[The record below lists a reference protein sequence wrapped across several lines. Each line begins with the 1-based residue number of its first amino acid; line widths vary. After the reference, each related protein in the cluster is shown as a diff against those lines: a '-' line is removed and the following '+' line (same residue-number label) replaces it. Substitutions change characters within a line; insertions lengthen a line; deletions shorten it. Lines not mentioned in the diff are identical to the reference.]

1 MVVRCS
7 SEVSGT
13 DKLRSQVGEVGDGD
27 RSLLQPVPVS
37 IGEIGGDYRYP
48 GTVITVYIGTKMV
61 YAGESITQ
69 AIDRVC
75 QPGGIEYELWT
86 LREGD

>member
-7 SEVSGT
+7 GTVSGT

-27 RSLLQPVPVS
+27 RSLLQPVQVS
-37 IGEIGGDYRYP
+37 IGQIGGDYRYP

-61 YAGESITQ
+61 YAGDSVTQ

>member
-1 MVVRCS
+1 MVVRCGGK
-7 SEVSGT
+7 VSGN
-13 DKLRSQVGEVGDGD
+13 DQLRSQVGEVGDGD
-27 RSLLQPVPVS
+27 RSGVQPIPVTV
-37 IGEIGGDYRYP
+37 GEIGGDYRYP

-61 YAGESITQ
+61 YAGDSVTQ
-69 AIDRVC
+69 AIDRIC

>member
-7 SEVSGT
+7 STVSGV
-13 DKLRSQVGEVGDGD
+13 DKLRSQVGEAGDGD
-27 RSLLQPVPVS
+27 RPLLQS
-37 IGEIGGDYRYP
+37 IPLTVGEIGSNYRYP

-61 YAGESITQ
+61 YAGESVTQ
-69 AIDRVC
+69 AIDRLC

-86 LREGD
+86 QREGD

>member
-13 DKLRSQVGEVGDGD
+13 GELRSQVGEVGDGD
-27 RSLLQPVPVS
+27 RSGVQS
-37 IGEIGGDYRYP
+37 IPFTIGKTRGDYRYP
-48 GTVITVYIGTKMV
+48 GTVITVYIGTEMV
-61 YAGESITQ
+61 YAGDSVTQ

>member
-13 DKLRSQVGEVGDGD
+13 GELRSQVGEIGDGD
-27 RSLLQPVPVS
+27 RSGLQSVPVTV
-37 IGEIGGDYRYP
+37 GQIGGDYRYP

-61 YAGESITQ
+61 YAGESVTQ

-75 QPGGIEYELWT
+75 QLGGIEYELWT
-86 LREGD
+86 FREGD

>member
-7 SEVSGT
+7 STVSGV

-27 RSLLQPVPVS
+27 RPLLQS
-37 IGEIGGDYRYP
+37 IPLTVGEIGGDYRYS

-61 YAGESITQ
+61 YAGESVTQ

-86 LREGD
+86 QREGD